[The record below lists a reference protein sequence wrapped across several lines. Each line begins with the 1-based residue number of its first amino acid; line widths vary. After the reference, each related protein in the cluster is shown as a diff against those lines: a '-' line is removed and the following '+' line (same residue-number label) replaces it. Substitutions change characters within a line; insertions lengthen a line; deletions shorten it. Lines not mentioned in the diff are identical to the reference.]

1 MKTIEQHFADWESEA
16 FGFGYG
22 TGEEHV
28 LRALKQFLTLCSE
41 GQFSH
46 AYDHEK
52 LSAALT
58 PTVAWL
64 LINALCRHGVL
75 EYGTSPR
82 YGWLTP
88 QGEALRAFVAE
99 RTVEQLEIA
108 AQDDEMVCYRDH
120 CNCDD
125 GDCRPHNPFWPKRS

>member
-1 MKTIEQHFADWESEA
+1 MKTVDQHFADWESAA

-22 TGEEHV
+22 TGEGPV
-28 LRALKQFLTLCSE
+28 FQALKHFLSLCCK
-41 GQFSH
+41 GQFAHS
-46 AYDHEK
+46 YDHEE

-64 LINALCRHGVL
+64 LINALCHADII

-82 YGWLTP
+82 HGWLTP
-88 QGEALRAFVAE
+88 HGEALKRFVCG
-99 RTVEQLEIA
+99 RTVEELELA
-108 AQDDEMVCYRDH
+108 AQDDENVCYRDH

-125 GDCRPHNPFWPKRS
+125 GDCRPHNPFWPTR